1 MLLDEN
7 NSPWLKGLT
16 STGNRGRTYYDW
28 KGKNFI
34 LKGERPDF
42 RCKLLSKG
50 LYGDTFKGKS
60 VIDLG
65 CNLGRM
71 SQHALHLGASSVS
84 GIEYD
89 EKTTHAANK
98 LAEIEGVSNVF
109 KATTLDLAFHPVLPS
124 YDIAL
129 CFSVLHHINPRKL
142 AWKLLNDQ
150 IFSSIFIEEGP
161 NEQIWGGCA
170 RQRNSHYT
178 EEDAWKFSSLENMI
192 KYISDNLPNFFLKK
206 NLGLSEK
213 NRHILIFE
221 RRKNG

>member
-1 MLLDEN
+1 MLLDEY
-7 NSPWLKGLT
+7 NSPWLKGLI
-16 STGNRGRTYYDW
+16 STGNRGRTYYNW
-28 KGKNFI
+28 KGKNFT
-34 LKGERPDF
+34 LKGERTDF
-42 RCKLLSKG
+42 RCKLLSRE
-50 LYGDTFKGKS
+50 LYGDTFKDKS

-89 EKTTHAANK
+89 EKTTYAANK

-109 KATTLDLAFHPVLPS
+109 QATTSDLAFTPILHS

-129 CFSVLHHINPRKL
+129 CFSILHHINPRKL

-150 IFSSIFIEEGP
+150 ISSTIFIEEGP
-161 NEQIWGGCA
+161 SEQIWGGCA
-170 RQRNSHYT
+170 EKCNTSYSRK
-178 EEDAWKFSSLENMI
+178 DAWQFSSLDNMI
-192 KYISDNLPNFFLKK
+192 KYILDNLPNFYLKQ

-221 RRKNG
+221 RKKNE